1 MALKLVEKDA
11 SLKYKPMVIVVV
23 YQLILWYTEPLQT
36 VADSHHEGYKLG
48 QQLGDT
54 SNASMN
60 LGRYIQTKYLIGQ
73 DLSTIQTNAKD
84 FIQYQLSR
92 KQKYLVPASVSLY
105 YHVIALRE
113 GLHILDAGRVDDI
126 PTISEIETLI
136 SNVAVHFMSKVYRLV
151 RAILFRHLQLGND
164 SLDIMNLSESIGE
177 KKIQLRPIFAIGIF
191 YEGLMCFLSS
201 MAATDSMKA
210 TLISKGQSILTRIR
224 CWCGYSSWNWEN
236 KLWLLVA
243 MEMHTLGHYDAARP
257 LYISSIQSACQHRFI
272 QEEAIASELA
282 GDLSY
287 KEGHQIDSYAL
298 YMHSIRCYI
307 QWDALAVAMRVQSSV
322 ESKFVSENMMELGKT
337 VNVDEVMKRILGEA
351 TAGPARNKREAK
363 E

>member
-1 MALKLVEKDA
+1 MISSLIQSMIVSGKLALKLVEKDA

-60 LGRYIQTKYLIGQ
+60 LSLYNQTKYLIGQ

-201 MAATDSMKA
+201 MAATDSTKV
-210 TLISKGQSILTRIR
+210 TWISRGQSILTRIR
-224 CWCGYSSWNWEN
+224 CWCEYYHGIGRTKCCYLRHWGCTPWVTMKRQNRYISVQSNLPVSIDLFKR
-236 KLWLLVA
+236 KLLLV
-243 MEMHTLGHYDAARP
+243 
-257 LYISSIQSACQHRFI
+257 SW
-272 QEEAIASELA
+272 QETFSMSEVV
-282 GDLSY
+282 
-287 KEGHQIDSYAL
+287 I
-298 YMHSIRCYI
+298 
-307 QWDALAVAMRVQSSV
+307 
-322 ESKFVSENMMELGKT
+322 
-337 VNVDEVMKRILGEA
+337 
-351 TAGPARNKREAK
+351 
-363 E
+363 